1 MSDQGPQSQN
11 QGLPGEMTVEP
22 ARRSLFRNLSPIWL
36 VPVAAV
42 GLVGYFGWQSYSS
55 RGTLVEI
62 SFQNAAGIVPGATT
76 VRLRDVVIGS
86 VERVDFTSDLQ
97 SVVVSARLTQGLAEQ
112 LPEDAQFWVVRP
124 EVSTRGI
131 SGLDTVLSGSY
142 IAAAWEPS
150 PGAAADSFVGLEE
163 APAIVPGERGRRI
176 TIRARDGNQISAGA
190 PVFFRGI
197 EVGRLEKPRLN
208 SDGTVSV
215 TAFIQAPNDARL
227 TTASRFWDMSGFSVS
242 FGTGGLT
249 LNVASL
255 GALVSGGVA
264 FDNVFSGGQP
274 LPDGFAFDLFPD
286 EPAARD
292 SVFSQVGANA
302 VSFRVEFE
310 GSINGLTAGAPV
322 MYRGLKVGE
331 VESIGAYVQQ
341 TGARSSVRLQAIIS
355 IDPQSMGLPQG
366 AGSDELIDLLSAR
379 VAEDGMRVRLASQN
393 LFSSSLMIQLV
404 EEEGAEPATIQTP
417 ADGLPVLPSTASDV
431 ADVAATA
438 EGVLRRVNS
447 LPIEELLGQATRT
460 MAAIEAFAASADT
473 QAVPMNLNSL
483 LTEARGLVGS
493 PDAQAL
499 PSEIRS
505 ALAELQSAATEIKTL
520 VAGLN
525 EADLAG
531 RLGSALDQVSA
542 AAEGIAGTAEGLPA
556 LVEEIRAVAAKANA
570 LPLEMLLAS
579 GTELSD
585 QIKAFVA
592 RQETQDIPVRLN
604 AALQEVEAA
613 VAELRA
619 GGTADRLVDALASA
633 SAAADGVTLAV
644 RDVPLLVEDL
654 RAVARK
660 ADELPLEQ
668 MVDAATRALEGLEG
682 VVGSQG
688 ARDLPPAMT
697 AALQE
702 LSAIL
707 TELRETRT
715 VDKLVDALDAAYD
728 AAITVDAAGDG
739 VPLLIEDLRLVVQKI
754 ERMDLEG
761 VVAEVQNVLSSAD
774 ALIGSD
780 DTKELPAALTGAL
793 QEVRDTL
800 AEVRAGG
807 LIENANGTLAS
818 ARSAA
823 DSVAEAARTL
833 PALGDRLQGIAGQA
847 EALIAAYGARSDAN
861 RELLSAL
868 REIREAG
875 RSISELARTLQRN
888 PSAIIRG
895 R

>member
-1 MSDQGPQSQN
+1 MSDLGPEER
-11 QGLPGEMTVEP
+11 GGAAPGDMRVETV
-22 ARRSLFRNLSPIWL
+22 RRSFWRNLSPIWL
-36 VPVAAV
+36 VPVLAV
-42 GLVGYFGWQSYSS
+42 GVVGYFGWQSYTS
-55 RGTLVEI
+55 RGTLIEI
-62 SFQNAAGIVPGATT
+62 SFQNASGITPGATT
-76 VRLRDVVIGS
+76 VRLRDVVIGT

-97 SVVVSARLTQGLAEQ
+97 SVVVKARLAKGLADN
-112 LPEDAQFWVVRP
+112 LPSDAKFWVVRP
-124 EVSTRGI
+124 EVTTRGI

-142 IAAAWEPS
+142 IASAWEPS
-150 PGAAADSFVGLEE
+150 QGEVSTRFTGLEE
-163 APAIVPGERGRRI
+163 SPAIIPGEKGRRI

-215 TAFIQAPNDARL
+215 SAFISAPNDARL

-264 FDNVFSGGQP
+264 FDDVFSGGQP

-286 EPAARD
+286 ESSARD

-310 GSINGLTAGAPV
+310 GSVNGLTAGAPV

-331 VESIGAYVQQ
+331 VESIGAYVVQVQ
-341 TGARSSVRLQAIIS
+341 GRSTVRLQSIIS
-355 IDPQSMGLPQG
+355 IDPQSMGLAQG
-366 AGSDELIDLLSAR
+366 AGRDELMQLLADR
-379 VAEDGMRVRLASQN
+379 VRGGLRVRLASQS

-404 EEEGAEPATIQTP
+404 EEEGDIPPAEIIEPE
-417 ADGLPVLPSTASDV
+417 DGLPILPATASAV

-438 EGVLRRVNS
+438 EGVLRRINS

-460 MAAIEAFAASADT
+460 LAAIEAFAGSADT
-473 QAVPMNLNSL
+473 QAVPENLNSL
-483 LTEARGLVGS
+483 LTEVRGIFGS
-493 PDAQAL
+493 EDAQAL
-499 PSEIRS
+499 PAEIRT
-505 ALAELQSAATEIKTL
+505 ALAELQGAATEIKGL
-520 VAGLN
+520 VASLN
-525 EADLAG
+525 EADGAG
-531 RLGSALDQVSA
+531 RLLRALDQVGA
-542 AAEGIAGTAEGLPA
+542 AAEGISNTAKDLPA
-556 LVEEIRAVAAKANA
+556 LVAEIRAVAEKANA
-570 LPLEMLLAS
+570 LPIEALLSS
-579 GTELSD
+579 GTDLSE

-604 AALQEVEAA
+604 AALQEVEAG

-633 SAAADGVTLAV
+633 SAAADSVSLAV

-654 RAVARK
+654 RVVARK
-660 ADELPLEQ
+660 ADDLPLDQ
-668 MVDAATRALEGLEG
+668 LVDAATRALEGLEG

-702 LSAIL
+702 LTGIL
-707 TELRETRT
+707 AELRETRT

-754 ERMDLEG
+754 EKMDLEG
-761 VVAEVQNVLSSAD
+761 VVAEVQKVLASAD
-774 ALIGSD
+774 AVIGTED
-780 DTKELPAALTGAL
+780 AQKLPAALTGAL
-793 QEVRDTL
+793 DELRATL
-800 AEVRAGG
+800 AEVREGG

-823 DSVAEAARTL
+823 DSVAEATKDL
-833 PALGDRLQGIAGQA
+833 PALGQRLQGIASQA

-861 RELLSAL
+861 RELLAAL